1 MALTKDPTGK
11 AAPSGGF
18 QRGGWYS
25 GYQYWDGSFA
35 SSAGQIHPSS
45 NQQGAGQ
52 AVSAEVNRASSVA
65 AGESPNA
72 YQEWIDKQN
81 QTSTAK
87 PPTSSDQ
94 VTPYLNEF
102 QNEVYQTKV
111 NPEQRMTELKT
122 QLAPTTPAP
131 TTLNRVEEFE
141 KLRTTQGVA
150 DLEKTLTDLKAQE
163 DQLYAERRQQKTAER
178 GKTVPMG
185 VIEGRISEEERTYL
199 ERVDYLGRQVARTTD
214 ELNTKYN
221 VINTYINYMGLDYQ
235 DAVAAYDKEYAIN
248 FKVYDLVKGEQAA
261 ERSAYEYDTTAAK
274 ANLQI
279 MMNAITN
286 GNISYSNLSA
296 NDKLAIQKLEI
307 QAGFP
312 VGTMSNLQMSPKDK
326 ILAFSEDKTQAIV
339 VGADGGFTTI
349 STGLQPSGGSAITA
363 TTNALKNFVMQK
375 HTLAETFAKFGD
387 TIAPNTI
394 YKTYND
400 YSPWGEATE
409 TAAQLKDKYNV
420 TLDTV
425 TTANVNKAKQLI
437 MQNGGSDEDLKK
449 AETDPDFVNWIIAN
463 Y

>member
-1 MALTKDPTGK
+1 MAVTTDPKGK

-18 QRGGWYS
+18 QTGGWYS

-35 SSAGQIHPSS
+35 PSAGQIHPSS

-52 AVSAEVNRASSVA
+52 MVSAEVNKASSVA
-65 AGESPNA
+65 AGQAPTA
-72 YQEWIDKQN
+72 YQTWIDQQN
-81 QTSTAK
+81 ASSSAK
-87 PPTSSDQ
+87 PPTNAEQ
-94 VTPYLNEF
+94 VTPYLNNY
-102 QNEVYQTKV
+102 QSEVYQAKV

-131 TTLNRVEEFE
+131 TPLNRIEEFE

-150 DLEKTLTDLKAQE
+150 DLEKSLTDLKAQE
-163 DQLYAERRQQKTAER
+163 DELYAERRQQKTTER
-178 GKTVPMG
+178 AKPVAQG
-185 VIEGRISEEERTYL
+185 VIEGRISQEERAYL

-221 VINTYINYMGLDYQ
+221 VINAYMNFMGLDYQ

-248 FKVYDLVKGEQAA
+248 FKIYDLVKGEQAA
-261 ERSAYEYDTTAAK
+261 ERSAYEYDTTAAR

-279 MMNAITN
+279 YMNAITS
-286 GNISYSNLSA
+286 GNMSFNNLSA
-296 NDKLAIQKLEI
+296 TDKLAVQKLEI

-312 VGTMSNLQMSPKDK
+312 VGTMANLQMSPKDK

-339 VGADGGFTTI
+339 VGENGQFTTI

-363 TTNALKNFVMQK
+363 TTNALKNFIMQK
-375 HTLAETFAKFGD
+375 HTLDETFTKFKD
-387 TIAPNTI
+387 TMAPNTI
-394 YKTYND
+394 YKAYND

-449 AETDPDFVNWIIAN
+449 AETDPDFVNWVIAN

>member
-1 MALTKDPTGK
+1 MAVTTDPKGNK
-11 AAPSGGF
+11 APSGGF
-18 QRGGWYS
+18 QQGGWYS
-25 GYQYWDGSFA
+25 GYQYWNGSFA
-35 SSAGQIHPSS
+35 SSAGQIHPES

-52 AVSAEVNRASSVA
+52 MVSAEVNKASSIA
-65 AGESPNA
+65 AGQSPNA
-72 YQEWIDKQN
+72 YQDWINTQN
-81 QTSTAK
+81 ASK
-87 PPTSSDQ
+87 PPTNADQ

-102 QNEVYQTKV
+102 QNTVYQSKI
-111 NPEQRMTELKT
+111 NPEARMQEIKAS
-122 QLAPTTPAP
+122 LAPTTPKP
-131 TTLNRVEEFE
+131 DTLNRVEEFE

-178 GKTVPMG
+178 GKPVAQG
-185 VIEGRISEEERTYL
+185 VIEGRIGQEERDYL
-199 ERVDYLGRQVARTTD
+199 ERVDAIGRQVARTTD

-248 FKVYDLVKGEQAA
+248 FQVYDLVAKEKAA

-286 GNISYSNLSA
+286 GNISYSNLSST
-296 NDKLAIQKLEI
+296 DKLAIQKLEV

-449 AETDPDFVNWIIAN
+449 AETDPDFVNWVIAN